1 MIKKDSSASIDQF
14 QLLVESN
21 MLVLLYFAL

>member
-1 MIKKDSSASIDQF
+1 MIKKKSSASIDQF